1 MSKQTARRSA
11 PKRRPQARKGRTVVA
26 AHSAGKRSDRT
37 SWIIA
42 GVVIAIGVALVFVFA
57 GGHHNTTPGT
67 AIKGRER
74 APASV
79 VKKVTTVPQ
88 SVIDQVGSGSASAL
102 PSKLPGPTLTSGG
115 TPRIVYLGAEYC
127 PYCATERWAMVQAL
141 SRFGTFKNLKITTS
155 SSTDTDPNTPTFS
168 FYGATYTSPYIKFES
183 IEQSDN
189 TGKPLEQPTSEQA
202 QLVSQFDKAPY
213 VAGAG
218 STSQGGTIPFIDIAN
233 QYIISGAQY
242 DVGVLQ
248 GKTWDQI
255 ATALSDPTTDI
266 SKGAIGAANSI
277 TAAICKVTGNNPAA
291 VCTSSAITALEAK
304 LPTKVGQ

>member
-42 GVVIAIGVALVFVFA
+42 GVVIAVGVALVFVFA
-57 GGHHNTTPGT
+57 GGHHTTTPGT
-67 AIKGRER
+67 AIHGRQ
-74 APASV
+74 AASGSLV
-79 VKKVTTVPQ
+79 SKITTVPQ
-88 SVIDQVGSGSASAL
+88 SVINQVGSGSASAL

-127 PYCATERWAMVQAL
+127 PYCATERWAMVQAF
-141 SRFGTFKNLKITTS
+141 SRFGTFKNLQITTS
-155 SSTDTDPNTPTFS
+155 SSTDVDANTPTWS

-189 TGKPLEQPTSEQA
+189 KGKPLEQLTTGQA
-202 QLVSQFDKAPY
+202 QLVSQYDKAPY
-213 VAGAG
+213 VSGGG
-218 STSQGGTIPFIDIAN
+218 STTGGTIPFIDIAN
-233 QYIISGAQY
+233 QYIVSGAQY

-248 GKTWDQI
+248 GKTFDQI
-255 ATALSDPTTDI
+255 GTALRDPTSDI

-277 TAAICKVTGNNPAA
+277 TAAICKVTGNQPTDVCSAPA
-291 VCTSSAITALEAK
+291 VTALEAK